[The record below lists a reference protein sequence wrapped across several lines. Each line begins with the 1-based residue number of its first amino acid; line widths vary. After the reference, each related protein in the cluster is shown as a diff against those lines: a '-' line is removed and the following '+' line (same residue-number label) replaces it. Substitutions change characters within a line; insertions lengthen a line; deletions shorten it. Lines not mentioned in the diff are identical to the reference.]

1 MPQRKKA
8 KTQWRPRQIRNK
20 NRPGPEEEWR
30 KMLPKKDGSNKM
42 SLREDQVGI
51 TEYVSNGA
59 GFTGVVKSRFS
70 DFHVNEID
78 LDGKVL
84 QLNDLTVPKPVEH
97 ALDEEELAAVRQKFR
112 EIITDDTWDKMS
124 ALAALGAKDPAA
136 QPIDIIVTTLDKT
149 ERGQIHD
156 MLKTLYGQKLVGSTV
171 TELKDSTEGRI
182 IRVMKPKYNSSSEKR
197 TRWNFPGEYV
207 HFLLYK
213 ENMETSEAASRLASR
228 IGMHPSNVNYCGTK
242 DKRAKTTQKFCIK
255 RRLPSHIL
263 TAAQKSYVRI
273 GNFTF
278 SNDVL
283 KLGDLNGNRF
293 RIALRHISGD
303 EEEIQKAL
311 ENLRDKGFI
320 NYFGLQRFG
329 NHADIPTYEIGVAL
343 LKADYKTVAE
353 LILKPRLNDLP
364 FMDEVRKKWW
374 KERNSAAAAAMF
386 IPNEFIEKKL
396 LDGLA
401 KYGENDFAA
410 ALRKIPRNMLLLY
423 PHSFQ
428 SFVFNRIASRR
439 IKEYGFKLIPGDLV
453 YRNKEEMDEDI
464 IEKCDLNNTVD
475 DVAEDNENTEDNDV
489 EANETKD
496 EAESPANSAAKNEY
510 SIFKRKVKALSEDD
524 IASGNYT
531 LFDVVLPLPGHDITY
546 PSNEVGAWYEEILAE
561 YGLSS
566 EKLRHKVK
574 TFAMAGAYRKLLIC
588 PRELTWKFRK
598 YSSPE
603 ETLIASDWDRIA
615 GKADNIE
622 NAEGTG
628 DLKALLLD
636 FHLPPSVYAT
646 MFLRELLKTDTSA
659 AQQLKIEK
667 DEMSKVRDKQQAED
681 GNESKNDAAVESASN
696 ESTTEKRKLTAD
708 ESEEVE
714 EKKLKT
720 L

>member
-1 MPQRKKA
+1 
-8 KTQWRPRQIRNK
+8 
-20 NRPGPEEEWR
+20 
-30 KMLPKKDGSNKM
+30 
-42 SLREDQVGI
+42 
-51 TEYVSNGA
+51 
-59 GFTGVVKSRFS
+59 
-70 DFHVNEID
+70 
-78 LDGKVL
+78 
-84 QLNDLTVPKPVEH
+84 
-97 ALDEEELAAVRQKFR
+97 
-112 EIITDDTWDKMS
+112 
-124 ALAALGAKDPAA
+124 
-136 QPIDIIVTTLDKT
+136 
-149 ERGQIHD
+149 
-156 MLKTLYGQKLVGSTV
+156 
-171 TELKDSTEGRI
+171 
-182 IRVMKPKYNSSSEKR
+182 
-197 TRWNFPGEYV
+197 
-207 HFLLYK
+207 
-213 ENMETSEAASRLASR
+213 
-228 IGMHPSNVNYCGTK
+228 
-242 DKRAKTTQKFCIK
+242 
-255 RRLPSHIL
+255 
-263 TAAQKSYVRI
+263 
-273 GNFTF
+273 
-278 SNDVL
+278 
-283 KLGDLNGNRF
+283 
-293 RIALRHISGD
+293 
-303 EEEIQKAL
+303 
-311 ENLRDKGFI
+311 
-320 NYFGLQRFG
+320 
-329 NHADIPTYEIGVAL
+329 
-343 LKADYKTVAE
+343 
-353 LILKPRLNDLP
+353 
-364 FMDEVRKKWW
+364 
-374 KERNSAAAAAMF
+374 
-386 IPNEFIEKKL
+386 
-396 LDGLA
+396 
-401 KYGENDFAA
+401 
-410 ALRKIPRNMLLLY
+410 
-423 PHSFQ
+423 
-428 SFVFNRIASRR
+428 
-439 IKEYGFKLIPGDLV
+439 
-453 YRNKEEMDEDI
+453 MDEDI

-496 EAESPANSAAKNEY
+496 EAESPANSAAKNED

-566 EKLRHKVK
+566 KKLRHKVK

-615 GKADNIE
+615 GKAGNIE

-696 ESTTEKRKLTAD
+696 ESITEKRKLTAD